1 MRDRHHSGHELTH
14 VFAGSGPIWFSEG
27 IADLVVFHLT
37 GRNGNYF
44 TFPATGKIKPSYHLR
59 RFKDHPPDYREQG
72 ALGARLL
79 VDMYKIVGADQT
91 FAVLKKIIAEDLP
104 REDPLLQELFI
115 AGSPDS
121 LKPRINT
128 LFSERF
134 ETP

>member
-1 MRDRHHSGHELTH
+1 
-14 VFAGSGPIWFSEG
+14 
-27 IADLVVFHLT
+27 
-37 GRNGNYF
+37 
-44 TFPATGKIKPSYHLR
+44 
-59 RFKDHPPDYREQG
+59 
-72 ALGARLL
+72 
-79 VDMYKIVGADQT
+79 MYKIIGADQT

-115 AGSPDS
+115 AGTPDS